1 MNNIKERINEI
12 SMSQLTVIM
21 IHRHDVIPPELDVFA
36 RLVRPIDIVRFA
48 GGWRLFLDS
57 VILCRFRGGAAHGLD
72 SMQ

>member
-1 MNNIKERINEI
+1 
-12 SMSQLTVIM
+12 M
-21 IHRHDVIPPELDVFA
+21 IHRHDVIPLELDVFA